1 MNQTHIANNVV
12 LYLSGSGSI
21 AVSIGTKLFGT
32 QIMSKQTFSISGA
45 AKWYQLFFSNISLST
60 GTNYFLNVNLVSG
73 STQWGYVSSPPV
85 DVGATQDYWYSG
97 STLVN
102 DNSYPD
108 VYSIGYYAQQTST
121 SPSPSPS
128 PNPTGVFV
136 EVNAT
141 ASTTGTGTTGIVCS
155 CGKADVA
162 EEQLIPL
169 CCTRYAE
176 CLLGHYLGAKEFSS
190 YGNRNGS
197 RSG

>member
-32 QIMSKQTFSISGA
+32 QIMSNQTFSISGA
-45 AKWYQLFFSNISLST
+45 AQWYQLFFSNISLST
-60 GTNYFLNVNLVSG
+60 GTNYFLNVYLVSG

-97 STLVN
+97 STLTN

-121 SPSPSPS
+121 SPSPSP
-128 PNPTGVFV
+128 
-136 EVNAT
+136 
-141 ASTTGTGTTGIVCS
+141 
-155 CGKADVA
+155 
-162 EEQLIPL
+162 
-169 CCTRYAE
+169 
-176 CLLGHYLGAKEFSS
+176 FSRIHTIS
-190 YGNRNGS
+190 
-197 RSG
+197 